1 MVWGIAILIVV
12 ALLAVADATAQ
23 PILNPNHTLWFSE
36 PATKFTESSPLGN
49 GRLGAMVFGMPKRER
64 IVLNESSMWSGS
76 FQDADRPQA
85 HKVLPQIRQLLLDGE
100 NRKAQEL
107 LQSHFISQGAG
118 SGWGQGKDVPFGCYQ
133 VFGDLWI
140 DFNHQSYTNYKRVL
154 DLQTAID
161 RIEYQSDGLQ
171 FQRETFVSGPH
182 QVLVVHL
189 SADQKNRV
197 NFQAGL
203 SRPERASTHRSGND
217 LVISGQLNS
226 GQPGQSG
233 IEFKGQLRVVVHGGT
248 YRTEHDQIVVE
259 NADRATLLFTAATSL
274 GDPKRFKD
282 LEKTLDQA
290 SRTPIRSL
298 RSAHIKDHRKYF
310 DRVQLDLGRT
320 PTSNLPT
327 LDRLIAFQKGDQ
339 DPSLATLLFNFGRY
353 LLIASSRPDSL
364 LPANLQGIWAEE
376 LQTPWNGDFHLNIN
390 LQMNYWLAETTNLA
404 DCAQPLLRFVESLQ
418 SNGAKTARAYY
429 DAPGWVAHVIS
440 NPWRFTSPGEGAQWG
455 STCTGGAWLCQHLWE
470 HYAFDPKEA
479 SLRRIYPALKG
490 ASEFF
495 LAMLIAEPRNGWLV
509 TAPSNSPEN
518 AYRHPTHGDLHTCMG
533 PAMDTQIVRELFTN
547 TLKAATILNLDT
559 TLRAKLTD
567 SLKKLAPMQIG
578 RKGQLLEWLEEY
590 EEPEPKHRHVSH
602 LYGLHPGDQIT
613 PKRTPE
619 LAQAAKRTLELRGDD
634 GTGWSLAWKAC
645 FWARLHEGDRAHQLL
660 KTALRPIG
668 TTRTSYS
675 GGGGTYPNLFGGH
688 PPFQIDSNFGA
699 TAAIAEMLVQ
709 SHEGHVRLLP
719 ALPSAWKT
727 SGSVKGLR
735 VRGGHTVAFAWK
747 DGKVTGYRM
756 HSTSSNRSAI
766 KPKVLLP

>member
-1 MVWGIAILIVV
+1 
-12 ALLAVADATAQ
+12 
-23 PILNPNHTLWFSE
+23 
-36 PATKFTESSPLGN
+36 
-49 GRLGAMVFGMPKRER
+49 
-64 IVLNESSMWSGS
+64 
-76 FQDADRPQA
+76 
-85 HKVLPQIRQLLLDGE
+85 
-100 NRKAQEL
+100 
-107 LQSHFISQGAG
+107 
-118 SGWGQGKDVPFGCYQ
+118 
-133 VFGDLWI
+133 
-140 DFNHQSYTNYKRVL
+140 
-154 DLQTAID
+154 
-161 RIEYQSDGLQ
+161 
-171 FQRETFVSGPH
+171 
-182 QVLVVHL
+182 
-189 SADQKNRV
+189 
-197 NFQAGL
+197 
-203 SRPERASTHRSGND
+203 
-217 LVISGQLNS
+217 
-226 GQPGQSG
+226 
-233 IEFKGQLRVVVHGGT
+233 
-248 YRTEHDQIVVE
+248 
-259 NADRATLLFTAATSL
+259 
-274 GDPKRFKD
+274 
-282 LEKTLDQA
+282 
-290 SRTPIRSL
+290 
-298 RSAHIKDHRKYF
+298 
-310 DRVQLDLGRT
+310 
-320 PTSNLPT
+320 
-327 LDRLIAFQKGDQ
+327 
-339 DPSLATLLFNFGRY
+339 
-353 LLIASSRPDSL
+353 
-364 LPANLQGIWAEE
+364 
-376 LQTPWNGDFHLNIN
+376 
-390 LQMNYWLAETTNLA
+390 
-404 DCAQPLLRFVESLQ
+404 
-418 SNGAKTARAYY
+418 
-429 DAPGWVAHVIS
+429 
-440 NPWRFTSPGEGAQWG
+440 
-455 STCTGGAWLCQHLWE
+455 
-470 HYAFDPKEA
+470 
-479 SLRRIYPALKG
+479 
-490 ASEFF
+490 
-495 LAMLIAEPRNGWLV
+495 
-509 TAPSNSPEN
+509 
-518 AYRHPTHGDLHTCMG
+518 
-533 PAMDTQIVRELFTN
+533 MDTQIVRELFTN